1 MNIPNHV
8 EFMKT
13 DNRGEPLAGARFAL
27 EAEDGTFIRDDLISG
42 EDGIVHVT
50 GLKPGTYVI
59 REVEPAEGFALT
71 EETLTVTIDEDYVP
85 PKKLRRL
92 KNYPEDYSILQTGV
106 DLLLTPLGWAGIGSM
121 LAGIAI
127 WVLYRTQKRRRPKDK
142 V

>member
-1 MNIPNHV
+1 
-8 EFMKT
+8 MKT

-71 EETLTVTIDEDYVP
+71 EETLTVTLDEDYVP

-106 DLLLTPLGWAGIGSM
+106 DFLLTPLGWAGIGSV
-121 LAGIAI
+121 LAGIAV
-127 WVLYRTQKRRRPKDK
+127 WTLYRTRKRRTPKGK